1 MPQDHFV
8 ARTYLA
14 AFIAPDT
21 VRDSRSGGTIHAYGK
36 RDLRHFT
43 PSPAAICKSLNWD
56 QNPKYLSPPDALG
69 LWLETFE
76 PHWASAVGRLSE
88 NHHLSHADKFLLAGY
103 WAHLSTC
110 TPAWQRVATHLQQSE
125 LDKKYLERFIE
136 HATANPEQYPRIQ
149 EYLPRVKDGTL
160 RATIDPDYPK
170 GIATTQLHLYLWC
183 LYHQEWA
190 VIWNETD
197 ELFITS
203 DNPSCFDYTYG
214 NEFHPARYLP
224 LTPRLA
230 LWANIEQDKIPE
242 LKKWSGELPPPPARK
257 STEGRATPKFV
268 RDMNVLI
275 IQSAEN
281 FVLASKPKAYIA
293 ACVQKYR
300 SWRVAVSDVI
310 KIPVEDGYYEVTQ
323 TRAQPAKD

>member
-14 AFIAPDT
+14 AFIDPDT
-21 VRDSRSGGTIHAYGK
+21 VRGSISRGTIHAYGK
-36 RDLRHFT
+36 RDLKPFT
-43 PSPAAICKSLNWD
+43 PSPATICKTLNWD

-69 LWLETFE
+69 LWLKTFE

-88 NHHLSHADKFLLAGY
+88 NHDLSRDVKFLLAGY

-110 TPAWQRVATHLQQSE
+110 TPTWQRVATQLQQSE
-125 LDKKYLERFIE
+125 LDEKYLERFIE
-136 HATANPEQYPRIQ
+136 QTTVNLEQYPRAQ
-149 EYLPRVKDGTL
+149 EYLPLVKDGIL
-160 RATIDPDYPK
+160 RTIIDPDYPK
-170 GIATTQLHLYLWC
+170 GVATTQLHLHQWY
-183 LYHQEWA
+183 LYHQEWE
-190 VIWNETD
+190 VIWNGTD

-214 NEFHPARYLP
+214 NEFHPAKYLP

-230 LWANIEQDKIPE
+230 LWTNIERDKIPE
-242 LKKWSGELPPPPARK
+242 MKKGSAELPPPARK
-257 STEGRATPKFV
+257 STGHRATPKFV

-281 FVLASKPKAYIA
+281 IVLASKPKSYIST
-293 ACVQKYR
+293 CVQKYKN
-300 SWRVAVSDVI
+300 WRVRVSDMI
-310 KIPVEDGYYEVTQ
+310 KIPADDGYYEITQ
-323 TRAQPAKD
+323 TRAGPTK

>member
-8 ARTYLA
+8 AQTYLT
-14 AFIAPDT
+14 AFIDPDT
-21 VRDSRSGGTIHAYGK
+21 LRGPKSGGTIHAYGK
-36 RDLRHFT
+36 RDLKHFT
-43 PSPAAICKSLNWD
+43 PSPAAICKTLDWD

-69 LWLETFE
+69 LWLKTFE
-76 PHWASAVGRLSE
+76 PHWASAVKRISQ
-88 NHHLSHADKFLLAGY
+88 NHHVSYGDKFLLAGY

-110 TPAWQRVATHLQQSE
+110 TPTWQRVATQLQQSE
-125 LDKKYLERFIE
+125 LDEKYLGRFIE
-136 HATANPEQYPRIQ
+136 HATDNPEQYPRAQ
-149 EYLPRVKDGTL
+149 EYLPLAKDGTL
-160 RATIDPDYPK
+160 RATIDPNYPK
-170 GIATTQLHLYLWC
+170 GIATTQLHLHLWS

-224 LTPRLA
+224 LSPRLA
-230 LWANIEQDKIPE
+230 LWTNIERDQIPE
-242 LKKWSGELPPPPARK
+242 MKKWSTELPPPVRK
-257 STEGRATPKFV
+257 STGQHATPSFV

-281 FVLASKPKAYIA
+281 VVLASKPKAYIST
-293 ACVQKYR
+293 CMQKYKNWR
-300 SWRVAVSDVI
+300 IRVADVI

-323 TRAQPAKD
+323 TRAGPIE